1 MRVHLM
7 GIGGAGVSALARVY
21 LARGDE
27 VSGCDAQAS
36 ETTAELED
44 AGIAIEVGH
53 DPEHVLGKDLL
64 VFSGAVRED
73 APELV
78 DARSMGVEVKPRP
91 EAFAG
96 FIAEADSIAVGG
108 SHGKTTV
115 THMTGHIL
123 TEAGLDPTVLVGDG
137 SHSRAGGS
145 RWLVA
150 EVDESDG
157 SLVMHHPKRA
167 IVTNIELDHT
177 DHFPHVEAVR
187 ALFEKFVSA
196 LPSDG
201 VAVLSA
207 DDERTRYLTTPARRV
222 TYGFADSA
230 DYRCSEDRP
239 FALQHDGH
247 GQGRINR
254 RQRGRQ
260 NISNATAAA
269 AMALEVGVSFADV
282 ASALEHFPGAHR
294 RFEFLGL
301 FQGAAVYDDY
311 GHHPTE
317 VRATLQA
324 ARELRHRRL
333 IVVFQPHRFSR
344 LAAFLQPFS
353 RSFEGADRVVMLDV
367 YSAGEDNPTGV
378 TARDLAS
385 QIPGAIYAGSF
396 ERVREVLEGL
406 VGPDDLLLLMGAGDI
421 RKRLG
426 DELAQTI

>member
-1 MRVHLM
+1 
-7 GIGGAGVSALARVY
+7 
-21 LARGDE
+21 
-27 VSGCDAQAS
+27 
-36 ETTAELED
+36 
-44 AGIAIEVGH
+44 
-53 DPEHVLGKDLL
+53 
-64 VFSGAVRED
+64 
-73 APELV
+73 
-78 DARSMGVEVKPRP
+78 
-91 EAFAG
+91 
-96 FIAEADSIAVGG
+96 
-108 SHGKTTV
+108 
-115 THMTGHIL
+115 
-123 TEAGLDPTVLVGDG
+123 
-137 SHSRAGGS
+137 
-145 RWLVA
+145 
-150 EVDESDG
+150 
-157 SLVMHHPKRA
+157 
-167 IVTNIELDHT
+167 
-177 DHFPHVEAVR
+177 
-187 ALFEKFVSA
+187 
-196 LPSDG
+196 
-201 VAVLSA
+201 
-207 DDERTRYLTTPARRV
+207 
-222 TYGFADSA
+222 
-230 DYRCSEDRP
+230 
-239 FALQHDGH
+239 
-247 GQGRINR
+247 
-254 RQRGRQ
+254 
-260 NISNATAAA
+260 
-269 AMALEVGVSFADV
+269 MALEVGVSFADV

-426 DELAQTI
+426 DELAQKI